1 MQDRLYDMLLKEEE
15 ITWQSIILDLI
26 KTEQMNPWDIDISL
40 LTKRYLERIQD
51 LKDANFFISGKIL
64 LAAALL
70 LRIKSYKLVDKDL
83 ADFDNILFPPEE
95 NLDSIEDLHDYHIDS
110 DSIPKL
116 AVKSPLARKRK
127 VSVKDLIDALKKA
140 LDVSKRKELKMLE
153 EKNFKSPEMPE
164 KKVDIT
170 QLIKDIYDRLLE
182 FFKKKEK
189 ITFNE
194 LVNSDRKEDKFLTLI
209 PLLHLD
215 NKEKITLEQEKH
227 FGDIHIKG
235 FSKD

>member
-1 MQDRLYDMLLKEEE
+1 MQDRLYDMLLKEDE

-26 KTEQMNPWDIDISL
+26 KTEQMNPWDINISL
-40 LTKRYLERIQD
+40 LTKKYIERIKE

-70 LRIKSYKLVDKDL
+70 LRIKSYKLVDHDL
-83 ADFDNILFPPEE
+83 VDFDNILFPPGED
-95 NLDSIEDLHDYHIDS
+95 LDNIEDLHDYHLDPEK
-110 DSIPKL
+110 IPKL

-127 VSVKDLIDALKKA
+127 VSVNDLIEALKKA
-140 LDVSKRKELKMLE
+140 LNVSKRKELKMLE
-153 EKNFKSPEMPE
+153 EKNFKSPEMPG
-164 KKVDIT
+164 KKIDIT

-182 FFKKKEK
+182 FFKKKER

-194 LVNSDRKEDKFLTLI
+194 LVNSNRKEDKFLTLI

-215 NKEKITLEQEKH
+215 NKEKITLEQEEH
-227 FGDIHIKG
+227 FGDIHISG
-235 FSKD
+235 FNKN